1 MRINFYCTV
10 HQNKCH
16 SSLWLSTAQVLTSAF
31 WQQEVEFL
39 RKDNQR
45 RKIKVSYDPQHRTI
59 IYHTSEAIKYSVP
72 RPTWNGLLCRHKYAA
87 WNKITQDLWSP
98 QINMWT
104 SCDLHHQK
112 QGVPNPWTQSWST
125 SYSILLMM
133 KLNRSPPL
141 TALFT
146 AMETYQWSSNKI

>member
-1 MRINFYCTV
+1 
-10 HQNKCH
+10 
-16 SSLWLSTAQVLTSAF
+16 LWLSTAQVHTSAF

-45 RKIKVSYDPQHRTI
+45 RKIKVSYDPQQRTI